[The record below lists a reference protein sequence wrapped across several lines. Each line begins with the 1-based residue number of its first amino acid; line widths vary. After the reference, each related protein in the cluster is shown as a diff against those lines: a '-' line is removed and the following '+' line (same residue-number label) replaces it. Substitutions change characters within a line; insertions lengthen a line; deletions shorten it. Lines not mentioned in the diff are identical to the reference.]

1 MKNILLLLL
10 SICCSQIFSQ
20 TPQKIN
26 YQAVARNAAGNP
38 LPNNTYVNLRF
49 TIHDGIPFGTVLYME
64 TQPTS
69 TNQFGLVSV
78 AIGTGILV
86 QGVFANIN
94 WATGAKYLQVEIS
107 INGSAYADMGTTQLL
122 SVPYA
127 LYAEAA
133 GTGGAIGP
141 TGAVGATGVTGVSGV
156 TGPDGAQGV
165 TGVTGATGIAGVS
178 GTTGAT
184 GSIAAHYIGEAYG
197 GGIVFY
203 VYDNGQHGLIASVAD
218 QSSGIRWYGGTY
230 TDTRA
235 RANGVGAG
243 LKNTAIIIA
252 NQGSI
257 DGAPFAAT
265 VCNEYAVTAGGVTY
279 ADWYLPSRVEM
290 NLLYLQRVVVGSFG
304 NYNYWTSTEPS
315 NGMAY
320 THDFNV
326 GSQGYNATSETTE
339 HVRAIRAF

>member
-10 SICCSQIFSQ
+10 SMCCLQIFSQ
-20 TPQKIN
+20 APQKIN
-26 YQAVARNAAGNP
+26 YQAVARNASGNP

-49 TIHDGIPFGTVLYME
+49 TIHDATISGTILYME
-64 TQPTS
+64 TQATA
-69 TNQFGLVSV
+69 TNQFGLVTV
-78 AIGTGILV
+78 AIGTGILT
-86 QGVFANIN
+86 QGTFANIN
-94 WATGAKYLQVEIS
+94 WATDAKYLQVEIS
-107 INGSAYADMGTTQLL
+107 INGGAYTDMGTTQLL

-127 LYAEAA
+127 LYAESS
-133 GTGGAIGP
+133 GSGGVTGP
-141 TGAVGATGVTGVSGV
+141 TGA
-156 TGPDGAQGV
+156 
-165 TGVTGATGIAGVS
+165 TGATGTNGVT
-178 GTTGAT
+178 GITGAT
-184 GSIAAHYIGEAYG
+184 GATGQAGATGATGATGTGATGHYIGESYG

-203 VYDNGQHGLIASVAD
+203 VYDNGQHGLIASTAD
-218 QSSGIRWYGGTY
+218 QSNGIRWNGGTY

-235 RANGVGAG
+235 RANGIGAG

-252 NQGSI
+252 NQGSV

-265 VCNEYAVTAGGVTY
+265 ICNEYAVTVGGVTY

-290 NLLYLQRVVVGSFG
+290 NLLYLQRAVVGGFG